1 MKDGYNFD
9 KSLFKTNTDMYSG
22 LDTDYLPAGTNI
34 GSPDEDA
41 EEGSTREE
49 KKEGAKEGKEGNN
62 KEENAEEEKKKQKK
76 EKKEKEKNNN
86 KEEKPRKRKKRRKK
100 HYFLRLLVI
109 IAVFFI
115 VRAIVYS
122 SLFAISEIHIK
133 GNTLI
138 TDEEVISLVGI
149 KEGDNIFEHTTSSV
163 MDALSF
169 DPYISGVV
177 IDRNYPDIITI
188 NIIERLPVIALQYG
202 DQFLILDNEGKVIAQ
217 ESDQKSATLLF
228 GLEMTS
234 FEINKVP
241 EFTDQELFEETL
253 SFVNEVNKS
262 GLFFKKLETSALM
275 QKGYVTDTLIVQG
288 NREFI
293 LKNLD
298 NIKAV
303 LYDIGQ
309 KGIERGVISV
319 NAYDYATF
327 SPVLE

>member
-41 EEGSTREE
+41 GEETAGEE
-49 KKEGAKEGKEGNN
+49 KKEDSKEDN
-62 KEENAEEEKKKQKK
+62 KEENKEEEKRQKK
-76 EKKEKEKNNN
+76 EKKNKKKEEKKG
-86 KEEKPRKRKKRRKK
+86 EKPRKRKKHRKK
-100 HYFLRLLVI
+100 HYLLRLLVI

-115 VRAIVYS
+115 VRAVVYS
-122 SLFAISEIHIK
+122 SLFAISEVHIK

-138 TDEEVISLVGI
+138 TDEEVISIVGI
-149 KEGDNIFEHTTSSV
+149 KEGDNIFEHTTGSV
-163 MDALSF
+163 MEALSF
-169 DPYISGVV
+169 DPYISGVT
-177 IDRNYPDIITI
+177 IDRNLPDIITI
-188 NIIERLPVIALQYG
+188 NIIERLPVLALQYG
-202 DQFLILDNEGKVIAQ
+202 DQFLILDEEGKVIAQ
-217 ESDQKSATLLF
+217 EPDQKSATLLL
-228 GLEMTS
+228 GLEMVS

-241 EFTDQELFEETL
+241 EFTDRELFEDTL

-262 GLFFKKLETSALM
+262 GLFFKKLEASALL

-288 NREFI
+288 NRDFI

-327 SPVLE
+327 SPILE